1 MYTLKPGLR
10 FIEGKMVILEEE
22 VDNDRDGAEDKR
34 VAIEMR
40 KIANTIMPRSVEMEE
55 DVPSN
60 HQNSKLPI
68 LDMEMWWEGDIL
80 LHQHYA
86 KPMAS
91 RESSGDGKISL
102 FHHY

>member
-1 MYTLKPGLR
+1 MAKLSSLDIYPLMYKRYVDDVNMAMYILKPGLR
-10 FIEGKMVILEEE
+10 FIEGKMVIIEEE

-60 HQNSKLPI
+60 HSNRKLPI
-68 LDMEMWWEGDIL
+68 LDMEMWW
-80 LHQHYA
+80 
-86 KPMAS
+86 
-91 RESSGDGKISL
+91 
-102 FHHY
+102 